1 MIILMSVE
9 ERTNRKMNAAK
20 SISESER
27 MGPKYSCTKRNI
39 TPVSAILTKNSSGI
53 SALASMLVDLKMAA
67 EIKTPA
73 VKLNTAR
80 EYEIAMA

>member
-1 MIILMSVE
+1 
-9 ERTNRKMNAAK
+9 MNAAK
-20 SISESER
+20 SISESES
-27 MGPKYSCTKRNI
+27 MAPKYLCTKKNI
-39 TPVSAILTKNSSGI
+39 IPVSAILAKNSSGI
-53 SALASMLVDLKMAA
+53 SALASMLVDLKIAA

>member
-1 MIILMSVE
+1 
-9 ERTNRKMNAAK
+9 
-20 SISESER
+20 
-27 MGPKYSCTKRNI
+27 
-39 TPVSAILTKNSSGI
+39 
-53 SALASMLVDLKMAA
+53 MLVDLKMAA